1 MTHLHHGSR
10 IMPDFCHVFS
20 GGGLHAHA
28 HARLLHLRRYVAGV
42 RQYQRA
48 PVSPRPP
55 TSPPHHRTP
64 FIFSC
69 SPRRHHRHLAS
80 CVLTANLLC
89 SFTCSRPALCQN
101 VFSTDLSS
109 VHSITSASRSRRWCQ
124 LTPACRAARWR
135 AVQLVM
141 IRTSC
146 VERTVG
152 TRSRLTVL
160 FRACILDYRQL
171 GDIIFL

>member
-1 MTHLHHGSR
+1 MVDASCLTFAMYFLER
-10 IMPDFCHVFS
+10 
-20 GGGLHAHA
+20 GGVWHAHVHA
-28 HARLLHLRRYVAGV
+28 HLLHLRRYVAGV

-48 PVSPRPP
+48 PVSQRPP
-55 TSPPHHRTP
+55 TTPPHHRTP

-109 VHSITSASRSRRWCQ
+109 GHSITKCVTVQ
-124 LTPACRAARWR
+124 KMLPTHACCNACCTARWR

-146 VERTVG
+146 VERTAG
-152 TRSRLTVL
+152 TRIRLTVL
-160 FRACILDYRQL
+160 FRACMLDYRQL
-171 GDIIFL
+171 GDIIFS